1 MLQVPMSSSESGLSE
16 EHDPMV
22 VTSDDELAQDPE
34 IFTLDTESDPDMISD
49 DEDDFQPFALCGFG
63 DDVTDADDILI
74 DDVFALPIPV
84 HDHLIIGHPDG
95 ELLVAPLPIDA
106 VLLAV
111 VPPEDWP
118 FDNHLDEDFDIFVG
132 DHPTGEQ
139 GDREVDD
146 IIVLDVPPHVV
157 PVIDISS
164 DSSIHSVADSFES
177 VTSSALRA
185 VGLRLYATDD
195 DDAMSAALSSP
206 IRAPP
211 PHPLMFQNMSMT
223 QIQFRLAYP
232 LLHLL
237 FLSLFLH
244 PSIFHPLLQL
254 LHSLYLLMLFPLISL
269 QTSIALTSP

>member
-1 MLQVPMSSSESGLSE
+1 MITFACIHQVIVVNMCAYAMIIMLQVPMSSSESGLSE

-211 PHPLMFQNMSMT
+211 HT
-223 QIQFRLAYP
+223 
-232 LLHLL
+232 
-237 FLSLFLH
+237 
-244 PSIFHPLLQL
+244 PSCSRTCP
-254 LHSLYLLMLFPLISL
+254 
-269 QTSIALTSP
+269 